1 MKTSSVQDDKWP
13 LGNSEHGTVFVQ
25 IVYFQLSGVLETC
38 VCVCVCGDVFPTG
51 AAESP
56 GVGITTSVRNR

>member
-25 IVYFQLSGVLETC
+25 IVYFQLSGVLEAC
-38 VCVCVCGDVFPTG
+38 VCECGDVFPTG
-51 AAESP
+51 AAERP

>member
-1 MKTSSVQDDKWP
+1 MKTSSVLDDKWP
-13 LGNSEHGTVFVQ
+13 LGNAEHGTVFVQ
-25 IVYFQLSGVLETC
+25 IVYFQLSGVLEGLC
-38 VCVCVCGDVFPTG
+38 ACVCGDVFPTG

>member
-25 IVYFQLSGVLETC
+25 IVYFQLSGVLEAC
-38 VCVCVCGDVFPTG
+38 VCVCVEMYFRQVQQKALELG
-51 AAESP
+51 
-56 GVGITTSVRNR
+56 